1 MRLASLLASRSG
13 EGMTPNM
20 PHPNPPLKGRE
31 KKDET
36 MNLNDMFGLDGRIAL
51 VTGGSRGIGKMIVEG
66 YLAAGAARVY
76 ISARKSAQV
85 EEAVA
90 DFETR
95 YPGKVIGLPV
105 DLATVEGCRALA
117 KELEAREEK
126 LDILVNN
133 AGAAWGEPFEGFP
146 EAGWDKVMDINVKS
160 PFFLTQALHGLM
172 KAAGTPERPA
182 KVINIGSIDG
192 LRLNPWETYSYH
204 ASKAAILYLTKRLAA
219 RLVHDNIIVTAI
231 APGAFQSDMNKAARD
246 HGDAVAKSIPVKRIG
261 VPEDMA
267 GAAIFLASKAG
278 DYVVGDTIAV
288 DGGLVHGDLKT
299 SIDA

>member
-1 MRLASLLASRSG
+1 
-13 EGMTPNM
+13 
-20 PHPNPPLKGRE
+20 
-31 KKDET
+31 

-51 VTGGSRGIGKMIVEG
+51 VTGGSRGIGQMIVEG
-66 YLAAGAARVY
+66 YLAAGCARVY
-76 ISARKSAQV
+76 ISARKSAQI
-85 EEAVA
+85 EAAVA
-90 DFETR
+90 DFNTR

-105 DLATVEGCRALA
+105 DLSTVEGCRALA

-160 PFFLTQALHGLM
+160 PFFLTQALHGLL
-172 KAAGTPERPA
+172 KAGGTADRPS

-192 LRLNPWETYSYH
+192 MRLNPWETYSYH
-204 ASKAAILYLTKRLAA
+204 ASKAAILYLTKRMAA
-219 RLVHDNIIVTAI
+219 RLVTDNIIVTAI

-261 VPEDMA
+261 IPEDMA

-278 DYVVGDTIAV
+278 DYVVGDTITV